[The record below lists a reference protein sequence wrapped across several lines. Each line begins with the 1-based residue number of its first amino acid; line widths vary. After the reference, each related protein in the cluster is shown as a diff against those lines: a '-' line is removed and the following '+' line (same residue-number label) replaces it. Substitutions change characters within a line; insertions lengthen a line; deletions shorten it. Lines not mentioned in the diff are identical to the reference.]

1 MMSAAGRTQTH
12 IRWNELQQ
20 VHLVRHHRLCQ
31 LKRPPPLLQC
41 PLRGGRYVGSVPAGP
56 GRKTAGSA
64 RVRLPRQPTTAARL
78 RVEEREKKKTPL
90 NVNFS
95 WKQRRKEA
103 HFQPHRSRGR
113 AVRGTNSA
121 SGHRNI
127 RFKYQKCSTNH
138 KQFVFIQI
146 WSMQEGGNVTN
157 KQCEVKKKIWKRREE
172 V

>member
-1 MMSAAGRTQTH
+1 MKRASAGSPCTTSP
-12 IRWNELQQ
+12 
-20 VHLVRHHRLCQ
+20 LVPI
-31 LKRPPPLLQC
+31 KAPAAPPPVSPPRGKVCGLGASRAWEKNSRVC
-41 PLRGGRYVGSVPAGP
+41 PCEVTTATDHRSQTKGGRK
-56 GRKTAGSA
+56 R
-64 RVRLPRQPTTAARL
+64 
-78 RVEEREKKKTPL
+78 KKKTPL

-138 KQFVFIQI
+138 KQFIFIQI

-157 KQCEVKKKIWKRREE
+157 KQCEVKKKIWKRCREE